1 MQQHY
6 LARAFLILEEAE
18 ACAVLASAQSA
29 SAAEALER
37 QIGLLQ
43 ALRDELSAEFSEFP
57 G

>member
-29 SAAEALER
+29 SADEALER

-43 ALRDELSAEFSEFP
+43 ALRDELSAEFP